1 MTLAYEILMLTVG
14 LFGAGFAV
22 CFMVSQFRGLVREMR
37 K

>member
-1 MTLAYEILMLTVG
+1 MTLAIDLVMLTVG

-22 CFMVSQFRGLVREMR
+22 AFMVSQFRGLVREMR

>member
-1 MTLAYEILMLTVG
+1 MNLAFDLVMLTVG
-14 LFGAGFAV
+14 LFGAGFAA